1 MLHDTIISLK
11 NKGYLFM
18 ITGTIGPVRDI
29 LTKSGL
35 IDTIGKD
42 MMFTQVKKA
51 VFYIEN
57 LKNTGIDPDNN
68 IAIQS
73 NN

>member
-1 MLHDTIISLK
+1 
-11 NKGYLFM
+11 M

-35 IDTIGKD
+35 IETIGKD

-51 VFYIEN
+51 VFYVDN
-57 LKNTGIDPDNN
+57 LKTSDFDPDNN